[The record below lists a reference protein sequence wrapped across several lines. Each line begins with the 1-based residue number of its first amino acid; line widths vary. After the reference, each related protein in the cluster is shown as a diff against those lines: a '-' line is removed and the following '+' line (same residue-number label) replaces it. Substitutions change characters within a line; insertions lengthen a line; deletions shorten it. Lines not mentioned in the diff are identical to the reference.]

1 MTADQGAALTLWLL
15 AAGFG
20 LPAPFVGLYL
30 LRRDEL
36 PSFFGLFRVYGGGF
50 FEAFPKTIFVLLL
63 AAFSALG
70 VAEVWSGILLWR
82 DSDAGVTLA
91 LALLPIEIVFWLGF
105 ALPIPWVFGLARVL
119 LLALD

>member
-63 AAFSALG
+63 AASQPSESPKSG
-70 VAEVWSGILLWR
+70 VAFFSGGTQMR
-82 DSDAGVTLA
+82 A
-91 LALLPIEIVFWLGF
+91 
-105 ALPIPWVFGLARVL
+105 
-119 LLALD
+119 